1 MIEDCFNLICIASSP
16 STSSGGGS
24 IKFFPVK
31 NVGAY
36 ERNVELNLMPE
47 RRSVTECDGAMSE
60 RDGGDGAWRSNVGAM
75 SERDGTM
82 TDVASTY
89 VLCPRFEEPGVR

>member
-1 MIEDCFNLICIASSP
+1 
-16 STSSGGGS
+16 
-24 IKFFPVK
+24 
-31 NVGAY
+31 
-36 ERNVELNLMPE
+36 MPE
-47 RRSVTECDGAMSE
+47 RRSVMERDGAMSE
-60 RDGGDGAWRSNVGAM
+60 RRSMTEMLERDRAMLERDGAM